1 MPRSPEQ
8 NEAMRAATRERIRAA
23 AMRLFAHQ
31 GYAAVNMR
39 RIAAEAGTS
48 TGLAYRH
55 FATKEEL
62 YGDLV
67 GEAAAGLA
75 LTVARFRAPESHD
88 SPAEVLRAFCAGFLR
103 DLVGDQGFVDFFLL
117 MNQAFAHGVAGGDGG
132 DGGDGPEEVPP
143 AVRDLI
149 AGHRELIRATV
160 ELVERGQAL
169 GGFRRG
175 PADELATCLFAALG
189 GLVTMRSVLG
199 EGFAV
204 PGTAVLLA
212 PLIEEDTDDG

>member
-39 RIAAEAGTS
+39 RIAAEAGMS
-48 TGLAYRH
+48 TGLVYRH

-88 SPAEVLRAFCAGFLR
+88 SPAELLRAFCEGFLR
-103 DLVGDQGFVDFFLL
+103 DVAGDQGFVDFFLL
-117 MNQAFAHGVAGGDGG
+117 MNQAFAHGVAGGDG
-132 DGGDGPEEVPP
+132 PEEVPP

-149 AGHRELIRATV
+149 GGHRALIRATV
-160 ELVERGQAL
+160 ELIERGQAL

-204 PGTAVLLA
+204 PSAAVLLA